1 MAFFFVCGQQTFRS
15 EVKGYEGIVTQCHHC
30 GNMGARVQKERPFF
44 TICYIPVIPFTIS
57 GYQDVVCGICNFH
70 QPLEKRPDV
79 MAMANGGQ
87 GAPGQHGQQSQQQGQ
102 HQQGQHQQGQ
112 NQQGYNQQGQH
123 QQGQY
128 QQGQYQQ
135 GPPPQG
141 YYSPPPQ
148 GGQGPPPQQNWQG
161 QQH

>member
-1 MAFFFVCGQQTFRS
+1 MAFFLVCGQQTFRS

-70 QPLEKRPDV
+70 QPLDKRPDV
-79 MAMANGGQ
+79 MAMANDGG
-87 GAPGQHGQQSQQQGQ
+87 GGGGPQSQQQHGQ
-102 HQQGQHQQGQ
+102 KPQGNNNTQ
-112 NQQGYNQQGQH
+112 QQGYNQQGPPQA
-123 QQGQY
+123 QY
-128 QQGQYQQ
+128 

-148 GGQGPPPQQNWQG
+148 QGGQQPPPPQAWQG
-161 QQH
+161 QQHQ

>member
-30 GNMGARVQKERPFF
+30 GNHGARVQKERPFF
-44 TICYIPVIPFTIS
+44 TICYIPVIPFTIK

-87 GAPGQHGQQSQQQGQ
+87 GPPQQQHGQKPQGNYQQGPPQ
-102 HQQGQHQQGQ
+102 
-112 NQQGYNQQGQH
+112 

-128 QQGQYQQ
+128 QQGPPPQQQQQY

-148 GGQGPPPQQNWQG
+148 GGQPPPQQNWQG
-161 QQH
+161 QQHQ